1 MIIHRGN
8 CQIDHWMNWLLI
20 GYMGTMIVLFSQFY
34 IKRYLYL
41 PDIISYSIEL
51 VLLKKNLRVLNCFL
65 VE

>member
-41 PDIISYSIEL
+41 LDFF
-51 VLLKKNLRVLNCFL
+51 FL
-65 VE
+65 FYRTGPTEEKPKSA

>member
-41 PDIISYSIEL
+41 LDFF
-51 VLLKKNLRVLNCFL
+51 VLFYRTGPTEEKPKSA
-65 VE
+65 